1 VKSVKPFFYLFVLLF
16 LVLIG
21 FRYWQL
27 ESRIVGYSVP
37 FVGMVDKEPDIKD
50 TTTQLKIGK
59 ILVTVPKYPEYRYG
73 DILEIDGKIE
83 KPAVLE
89 GFDYAN
95 YLKTKGI
102 YFTVYNPKIK
112 IIDRG
117 KGNLFYSQI
126 LVLKEKLRKSVNLSM
141 PSPESAI
148 MGATILGGEVGIS
161 KDLQGK
167 LNVAG
172 VRHVIAVS
180 GMNIVII
187 SNVLMFLFLGL
198 RVGKKWAIILSL
210 ISIFLFITLCAYE
223 TSAVRAGIMGSL
235 FLIAPLFGRRS
246 CGART
251 IIIAALIMLA
261 INPYLLF
268 YDVGFQ
274 LSFLATLGMIYLST
288 SFMRW
293 LKFIPNGILG
303 LQEILSSTFS
313 AYIFTFPILI
323 YSFGQVSL
331 FGILANV
338 LILPIVSLIMI
349 LGLVSALAGI
359 FTPLIGWFL
368 AIAPY
373 FLLHYML
380 WIVNLLSKPW
390 MTLAFNKFHI
400 FWFIAYYII
409 FFILAN
415 YLYKK
420 ERSVPYFLK

>member
-1 VKSVKPFFYLFVLLF
+1 MKFVKFFFYIFVVLF

-21 FRYWQL
+21 FRYRQL
-27 ESRIVGYSVP
+27 ESRVVSYSVP
-37 FVGMVDKEPDIKD
+37 FVGIVDKEPDVKD
-50 TTTQLKIGK
+50 TTTQLKVGQV
-59 ILVTVPKYPEYRYG
+59 LVTVPRYPEYRYG
-73 DILEIDGKIE
+73 DVLEITGKIE
-83 KPAVLE
+83 KPPVLD
-89 GFDYAN
+89 GFDYAS

-102 YFTVYNPKIK
+102 YFTVYNPKIRM
-112 IIDRG
+112 IERG
-117 KGNLFYSQI
+117 KGSFFYSQI
-126 LVLKEKLRKSVNLSM
+126 LKIKEKLRESVNLAM

-161 KDLQGK
+161 KDLQNK
-167 LNVAG
+167 LNIAG

-210 ISIFLFITLCAYE
+210 IFIFLFITLCAYE

-268 YDVGFQ
+268 YDAGFQ

-288 SFMRW
+288 SFIRW

-303 LQEILSSTFS
+303 LREILSSTFS
-313 AYIFTFPILI
+313 AYIFTLPILI
-323 YSFGQVSL
+323 YSFGQISL
-331 FGILANV
+331 FGVLANI
-338 LILPIVSLIMI
+338 LILPVVSIIMI
-349 LGLVSALAGI
+349 IGLVSAIIGI
-359 FTPLIGWFL
+359 FIPPLGWLLSFV
-368 AIAPY
+368 PY

-390 MTLAFNKFHI
+390 MVLAFNKFHI

-409 FFILAN
+409 ALILAS
-415 YLYKK
+415 YVYKK